1 MGVRGTR
8 TPNLG
13 QRPQTPGKARKK
25 AGSPLRTVKGRV
37 VFFCPT
43 GKKISTPGPR
53 GPPLTVLPWAA
64 LRLRRRTS
72 PFQELARRLRQ
83 CTAQGRGSG
92 LLSGG
97 TTGADWPAPYG
108 PPTRPA
114 GPGGSPSLSPRHPLD
129 QQGPLRRG
137 RGPRFRE
144 WLQEAHKGPWE
155 GLSCSWCQDT
165 GQGSRM
171 SREGPRG
178 AQGGDSRLCREYYPA
193 LDILG
198 RCCRLRARGR
208 AQAAAWDRPLDYRRS
223 WGDHR
228 RQAVGAVRPPGPQG
242 PGHIVRA
249 NSPDT
254 FLHTIGTDHYQ
265 G

>member
-1 MGVRGTR
+1 M
-8 TPNLG
+8 
-13 QRPQTPGKARKK
+13 
-25 AGSPLRTVKGRV
+25 
-37 VFFCPT
+37 
-43 GKKISTPGPR
+43 GKKSPPLGPM
-53 GPPLTVLPWAA
+53 GPPLDYPTQGGPLAPPTSQPLPGAGPPSAPVYHPGPGSVLLP
-64 LRLRRRTS
+64 
-72 PFQELARRLRQ
+72 
-83 CTAQGRGSG
+83 
-92 LLSGG
+92 GG

-108 PPTRPA
+108 SPTRPA

-228 RQAVGAVRPPGPQG
+228 RQAVGAVRPPGPRG
-242 PGHIVRA
+242 PGHSIRA

-254 FLHTIGTDHYQ
+254 FLHTIGTDPL
-265 G
+265 